1 MAEIRLNFKM
11 LFFVLLIGAVLS
23 SAISVV
29 NAKHQARK
37 AFVELQA
44 LQKLRDEMQVN
55 WGRLQLEQAAWSTH
69 GRVEQIASS
78 RLEMVMPAEDSVKV
92 INP

>member
-1 MAEIRLNFKM
+1 VTEIRVNLKA
-11 LFFVLLIGAVLS
+11 LILLILIVSVMS
-23 SAISVV
+23 SALGVI
-29 NAKHQARK
+29 NAKHQART

-44 LQKLRDEMQVN
+44 LQKLRDDMQVN

-78 RLEMVMPAEDSVKV
+78 RLNMMLPTEDSIRV
-92 INP
+92 IRP